1 MSAPLS
7 KVLLVDDEPKLLSAL
22 RRRLSNW
29 FEIETAEHGEA
40 ALAALAADPAI
51 GVIVADM
58 QMPGMNG
65 VELLKRVR
73 VAHPA
78 VRRMMLTGN
87 ADQETAI
94 AAVNEG
100 QVMRFLRKPCE
111 AETLKEAIDRAFE
124 DIRFEQDEASPA
136 AGMTPALNEA
146 RDSFLSMMSHEL
158 RTPLNHIIGLA
169 NLLDIERPI
178 GADPVS
184 HDYLRQISESGESL
198 LQIVNRVLEYS
209 RLRSEIHDAHEV
221 GPVDL
226 VALVHQE
233 VERQRPAAAKRL
245 ITFSVD
251 SLRKRIE
258 MPAHEGELRLA
269 LRELLANAVK
279 FNRPEGH
286 VSIVIKCDAE
296 WAAIRIADTGCG
308 MPREFCSLAGA
319 PFVQAEQ
326 GLARRHE
333 GVGLGLALVDTIA
346 RANDGVF
353 RIESEEGKGATAILA
368 LRRRPLDSRDG
379 TRVEAA

>member
-1 MSAPLS
+1 MSAPLN

-22 RRRLSNW
+22 RRRLSTW
-29 FEIETAEHGEA
+29 FEVETAESGSG
-40 ALAALAADPAI
+40 ALVKLAADPAI

-73 VAHPA
+73 AVHPA

-111 AETLKEAIDRAFE
+111 AETLKEALDRAFE
-124 DIRFEQDEASPA
+124 DIRFEQEEPSATDAASP
-136 AGMTPALNEA
+136 TLREA

-169 NLLDIERPI
+169 NLLDAERPI
-178 GADPVS
+178 GADPES
-184 HDYLRQISESGESL
+184 HDYLQKISESGEAL
-198 LQIVNRVLEYS
+198 LTIVNRVLEYS
-209 RLRSEIHDAHEV
+209 RLRSEIRDSVEV

-226 VALVHQE
+226 VGLALRE
-233 VERQRPAAAKRL
+233 VDAHRAAAAKRL
-245 ITFSVD
+245 ITLSVD

-258 MPAHEGELRLA
+258 LPAHEGELRLA
-269 LRELLANAVK
+269 LRELLSNAIK

-286 VSIVIKCDAE
+286 VSVVIKCDAE

-308 MPREFCSLAGA
+308 MPRGFCDIVGA
-319 PFVQAEQ
+319 PFVTGEQ
-326 GLARRHE
+326 GPSRRHE

-353 RIESEEGKGATAILA
+353 RIESEEGKGAIAVLA
-368 LRRRPLDSRDG
+368 LRRRPLESRD
-379 TRVEAA
+379 AA